1 MKKILSI
8 CFILTAVLLFSSS
21 AMADNGA
28 PDGSSI
34 GGTVFKTS
42 SNVTLI
48 ATSSTV
54 AYGVAAKHVN
64 GDKGYS
70 SADTSSE
77 ITAADDIAKGQIP
90 TAVTVTG
97 TPTWGAASS

>member
-21 AMADNGA
+21 AMAANQP

-48 ATSSTV
+48 ATSSET
-54 AYGVAAKHVN
+54 AYGVASKHIN

-77 ITAADDIAKGQIP
+77 IVVTDSTKGHVP
-90 TAVTVTG
+90 TAVTETG
-97 TPTWGAASS
+97 TPTFAEAS